1 MKKLLDW
8 KMTVMAKQ
16 EVPVTVT
23 AESHVSV
30 YLSKDGPQCIY
41 TRGNCRFLFLGSTQ

>member
-8 KMTVMAKQ
+8 KMTVMANQ

-30 YLSKDGPQCIY
+30 YPSKDGPQCIY
-41 TRGNCRFLFLGSTQ
+41 TRGNYRFLFLGSTQ